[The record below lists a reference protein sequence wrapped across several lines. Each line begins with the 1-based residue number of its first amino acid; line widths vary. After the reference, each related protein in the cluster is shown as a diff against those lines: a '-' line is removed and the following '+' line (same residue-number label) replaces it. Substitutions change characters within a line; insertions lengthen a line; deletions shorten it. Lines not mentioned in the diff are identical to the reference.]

1 MFHYHSISKMDFY
14 TLFVLVLIGI
24 LAGILGGFVG
34 VGGGIIIVPAL
45 VYFMGLTQHQAI
57 GTSIA
62 VMLPPIGIMAAMNF
76 YKSGDLNINYAMVI
90 ATAFVVGGYFGSRWS
105 IALKDSVHIVKL
117 VFGLIMLYGAI
128 KLIYDAYKTF
138 SAK

>member
-1 MFHYHSISKMDFY
+1 MDFY
-14 TLFVLVLIGI
+14 TILILILIGI
-24 LAGILGGFVG
+24 FAGIIAGFVG

-45 VYFMGLTQHQAI
+45 VYFLGLTTHQAI

-76 YKSGDLNINYAMVI
+76 YRSGDLNFNYAMVI
-90 ATAFVVGGYFGSRWS
+90 AAAFVIGGYFGSKWS
-105 IALKDSVHIVKL
+105 INLKESVHWVKL
-117 VFGLIMLYGAI
+117 IFGLIMLYGAI
-128 KLIYDAYKTF
+128 KLIYDAVKTF

>member
-1 MFHYHSISKMDFY
+1 MDFY
-14 TLFVLVLIGI
+14 TIIVLIIIGI

-45 VYFMGLTQHQAI
+45 VYFLGQSQHMAI

-62 VMLPPIGIMAAMNF
+62 VMLPPIGIMAAINF
-76 YKSGDLNINYAMVI
+76 YRSGDLNLNYAMVI
-90 ATAFVVGGYFGSRWS
+90 AAAFIIGGYFGSKWS
-105 IALKDSVHIVKL
+105 ISLKESVHVVKL
-117 VFGLIMLYGAI
+117 IFGMVLLYGGI
-128 KLIYDAYKTF
+128 KLIYDAVKVF

>member
-1 MFHYHSISKMDFY
+1 MDFY
-14 TLFVLVLIGI
+14 TIIVLILIGI
-24 LAGILGGFVG
+24 LAGIIGGFVG

-45 VYFMGLTQHQAI
+45 VYFLGLTQHQAI

-76 YKSGDLNINYAMVI
+76 YRSGDLNFNYAMVI
-90 ATAFVVGGYFGSRWS
+90 AAAFVIGGYFGSKWS
-105 IALKDSVHIVKL
+105 ISLKESVHWVKL
-117 VFGLIMLYGAI
+117 IFGLIMLYGAV
-128 KLIYDAYKTF
+128 KLIYDAIKTF

>member
-1 MFHYHSISKMDFY
+1 MDFY
-14 TLFVLVLIGI
+14 TILILILIGI
-24 LAGILGGFVG
+24 FAGIIAGFVG

-45 VYFMGLTQHQAI
+45 VYFLGLTTHQAI

-76 YKSGDLNINYAMVI
+76 YRSGDLNFNYAMVI
-90 ATAFVVGGYFGSRWS
+90 AAAFVFGGYFGSKWS
-105 IALKDSVHIVKL
+105 INLKESVHWVKL
-117 VFGLIMLYGAI
+117 IFGLIMLYGAI
-128 KLIYDAYKTF
+128 KLIYDAVKTF